1 MEKKIKKSRA
11 IPLRQSVSEARGSAK
26 AETPHRN
33 TAKPKE
39 PKVVM
44 LEEWIN
50 FNTYEKGILTTLS
63 IERLAK
69 ELIDWMRA
77 NPEAIKINQ
86 FLEER
91 GILYRSWARWCKK
104 YEVLS
109 DARDHAKM
117 ILGNRREHGVMTRK
131 YEPTS
136 TNFMMLNYDP
146 EWVDTMQLKTNL
158 TNKDADT
165 GGGQQIVVIEKYP
178 DSPLVP
184 VKRGDDE

>member
-1 MEKKIKKSRA
+1 MNSKKQLKKA
-11 IPLRQSVSEARGSAK
+11 
-26 AETPHRN
+26 TPHRN

-39 PKVVM
+39 PKVVQ
-44 LEEWIN
+44 LDEWLN

-63 IERLAK
+63 IERLAR
-69 ELIDWMRA
+69 ELVEWART

-91 GILYRSWARWCKK
+91 GIHIRSWNRWCTK
-104 YEVLS
+104 YEVLR

-136 TNFMMLNYDP
+136 TNFMMLNYDDD
-146 EWVDTMQLKTNL
+146 WVDTMKLKTGL
-158 TNKDADT
+158 TNKDGDS
-165 GGGQQIVVIEKYP
+165 GGGPQIVVIEKYP
-178 DSPLVP
+178 DSPMVP
-184 VKRGDDE
+184 TRVIDEG